1 MFLLYTRHR
10 DWIYLS
16 EKHIREMV
24 DQVGH
29 DVSGV
34 SETTMASLHIELQR
48 CAPALDMFL
57 IWCISFYGS
66 DVSFPSPISALFI
79 ALGKFSPVCALLPQL
94 E

>member
-1 MFLLYTRHR
+1 
-10 DWIYLS
+10 
-16 EKHIREMV
+16 MV

-57 IWCISFYGS
+57 ICCISFYGS
-66 DVSFPSPISALFI
+66 DVSFPSPISY
-79 ALGKFSPVCALLPQL
+79 GGEYWTKLLL
-94 E
+94 DRVR